1 VNQQTL
7 STQSRDHD
15 SDRSPQRDKRAKLEN
30 KLRQRI
36 AENRLSKRYFAYL
49 TGKAGFNPQYVISSL
64 IRDALGY
71 KVPARLSTV
80 DVDRLLKQHGPPDL
94 PQRARNLSKEIEEA
108 ESNTPDFGLD
118 QLDNERLRTEAGRE
132 QALVDLQKLP
142 ETLRLYADYFE
153 KSRTWWR
160 ALGRI
165 TRESKEQLERVVR
178 DRLQM
183 EIYWRTGKHS
193 DLRYSHLVNLARDVV
208 GKNPID
214 EKALLARRR
223 RRQKIR

>member
-1 VNQQTL
+1 VKPQTP
-7 STQSRDHD
+7 STETRDHD
-15 SDRSPQRDKRAKLEN
+15 PDRSPERHERAKLEN

-36 AENRLSKRYFAYL
+36 AENRLSKRYFAHL
-49 TGKAGFNPQYVISSL
+49 TGKAGFDPQYIISSL
-64 IRDALGY
+64 LRDALGY

-80 DVDRLLKQHGPPDL
+80 DVDHLLKEHGQPDL
-94 PQRARNLSKEIEEA
+94 PQRARSLSDEIKKA
-108 ESNTPDFGLD
+108 EVDTPDFGLD
-118 QLDNERLRTEAGRE
+118 QLDNERLRTEGGRE

-193 DLRYSHLVNLARDVV
+193 DLRYSHLVNLAREVV
-208 GKNPID
+208 GKEPID

-223 RRQKIR
+223 RRQKVQ

>member
-1 VNQQTL
+1 MNRHTS
-7 STQSRDHD
+7 STASRDREPE
-15 SDRSPQRDKRAKLEN
+15 RSPQPEERAEFEN
-30 KLRQRI
+30 RLRQQI
-36 AENRLSKRYFAYL
+36 AENPLSKRYFAYL
-49 TGKAGFNPQYVISSL
+49 TGKAGFDPQYVIRSL

-80 DVDRLLKQHGPPDL
+80 DVDHLLKQHGPSDL
-94 PQRARNLSKEIEEA
+94 PQRARSLSKEIEEA
-108 ESNTPDFGLD
+108 ESDTPDFGLD

-142 ETLRLYADYFE
+142 ETLLLYADYFE
-153 KSRTWWR
+153 KSRTWWK

-165 TRESKEQLERVVR
+165 TRDSKEQLERAVR

-193 DLRYSHLVNLARDVV
+193 DLRFSHLVNLAREVV
-208 GKNPID
+208 GKDPID

-223 RRQKIR
+223 RRRKIP

>member
-1 VNQQTL
+1 MNHE
-7 STQSRDHD
+7 SE
-15 SDRSPQRDKRAKLEN
+15 RSPLREKRAELEN
-30 KLRQRI
+30 RLRQRI
-36 AENRLSKRYFAYL
+36 VKEPLSKRYFAYL
-49 TGKAGFNPQYVISSL
+49 TSKAGFDPQYVISSL

-71 KVPARLSTV
+71 KIPARLSTV
-80 DVDRLLKQHGPPDL
+80 DVDHLLKQHGPSDL

-118 QLDNERLRTEAGRE
+118 QLDNERLRTEVGRE

-193 DLRYSHLVNLARDVV
+193 DLRYSHLVNLAREVV
-208 GKNPID
+208 GKDPID